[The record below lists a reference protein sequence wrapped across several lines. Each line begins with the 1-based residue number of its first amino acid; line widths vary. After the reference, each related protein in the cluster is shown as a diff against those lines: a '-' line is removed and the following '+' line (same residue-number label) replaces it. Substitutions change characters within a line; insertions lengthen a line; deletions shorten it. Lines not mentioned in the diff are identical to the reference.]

1 VTEDSD
7 LAKGPEV
14 GEQFLKNKDGKFL
27 IHVISIKGL
36 EIIYFVSV
44 TFQKSGDL
52 KQKREEVDFRWN

>member
-1 VTEDSD
+1 MTEDSD

-14 GEQFLKNKDGKFL
+14 EEQFLKNKDGKFL
-27 IHVISIKGL
+27 IHVISIKGM